1 MSSARQTILT
11 SAGTSVLVSLIVLFA
26 SKAIDVTV
34 PPHLLVEQVK
44 ETTFRYPKLMFS
56 VDRYESTPGERFLFF
71 SILDPSATTN

>member
-34 PPHLLVEQVK
+34 PPQVK